1 MPVQIHRDRPPAFYE
16 LIAEYEASLSPE
28 LRHAKLEPFVATFM
42 ASLDGQPCG
51 CLALD
56 ERDATTGIV
65 KRLYVSP
72 SFRGHGIARAL
83 MDALIATARDRGYA
97 RVILDTNRE
106 QLAAAYQLYLSMGF
120 TEYAASCED
129 DVSYACPTFMEL
141 RL

>member
-1 MPVQIHRDRPPAFYE
+1 MALEITRNTPPAFYE

-28 LRHAKLEPFVATFM
+28 LRHAKLEPFIVGFM
-42 ASLDGQPCG
+42 ASLDGEPCG

-65 KRLYVSP
+65 KRLYVKP

-83 MDALIATARDRGYA
+83 MDDLLAAARKRGYT

-106 QLAAAYQLYLSMGF
+106 QLAAAYKLYLSMGF
-120 TEYAASCED
+120 TEYAGGCEG
-129 DVSYACPTFMEL
+129 VEYACPTFMEL
-141 RL
+141 QL